1 MQLWVFDSI
10 LFSGRRIFSS
20 SYKYVEFEEF
30 EMEGV
35 QWLQWLQTANDWS
48 KAVETELFCHFAS
61 QYHHLKVYLSQI
73 VKCICQLDQKQLR
86 QSCSAVL
93 LRNTTYQSVFVSN
106 CICQLDQKQLRQS
119 CSASQYHHLSSR
131 SSFRHHTADAW
142 SAWTPGRTCISCSF
156 SGWFLFQASLK
167 LATLFVDKQSRFT
180 MLPFSSIANF
190 SERYSWHLSFFAK
203 VPFGIAH
210 WGRTRVGMGG
220 QMRPLEQLGGVFPT
234 YKPWPD
240 SESSKPLF
248 VKDDM
253 KATEI

>member
-73 VKCICQLDQKQLR
+73 VFVNWIKSNCDR
-86 QSCSAVL
+86 VVL
-93 LRNTTYQSVFVSN
+93 LRNTIIS
-106 CICQLDQKQLRQS
+106 LLAPA
-119 CSASQYHHLSSR
+119 SA
-131 SSFRHHTADAW
+131 TTPPPDAW
-142 SAWTPGRTCISCSF
+142 SAWTPGRNCNSCSF

-167 LATLFVDKQSRFT
+167 LATN
-180 MLPFSSIANF
+180 I
-190 SERYSWHLSFFAK
+190 
-203 VPFGIAH
+203 
-210 WGRTRVGMGG
+210 RTI
-220 QMRPLEQLGGVFPT
+220 
-234 YKPWPD
+234 K
-240 SESSKPLF
+240 
-248 VKDDM
+248 
-253 KATEI
+253 I